1 MKIIDVSY
9 HNGNINFKK
18 VAADGID
25 GVIIRAGYGSGHIDK
40 KFIDNIK
47 GARSAGLPVGV
58 YWFSYAYSVGL
69 AHREAQQC
77 LDAIKPYTID
87 LGVFFDW
94 EYDSMRYAKNHGV
107 TPNKKLITQ
116 LNRAFV
122 SAIKDAGYKAGI
134 YFNKDYANRW
144 IDTDAIDCIKWYAR
158 YTSAAGFDCDLWQYT
173 SSGKVDGI
181 SGHVDINKV
190 INKNLFTSG
199 SFGSVKKSSG
209 SSGSVKKPKKK
220 SVDTIAKEVIAGKWG
235 DGTARVQKL
244 KAAGYD
250 PETVQKKVNAL
261 LKVSGENTTVVYHR
275 VSSGETLSGIAKK
288 YKTSVDALLKLNRY
302 IGDPNKIYIG
312 QEIRVK

>member
-47 GARSAGLPVGV
+47 GARAAGLPVGV

-69 AHREAQQC
+69 ARREAKHC
-77 LDAIKPYTID
+77 LDAIKAYQID

-107 TPNKKLITQ
+107 TPSKKLITQ

-122 SAIKDAGYKAGI
+122 SVVKDAGYKAGI

-158 YTSAAGFDCDLWQYT
+158 YASAAGFNCDLWQYT
-173 SSGKVDGI
+173 SAGSIDGI
-181 SGHVDINKV
+181 KGHVDVNKV
-190 INKNLFTSG
+190 INKDLF
-199 SFGSVKKSSG
+199 KSSG
-209 SSGSVKKPKKK
+209 KSSGKKSGASAKKKPN
-220 SVDTIAKEVIAGKWG
+220 STIAKEVIAGKWG
-235 DGTARVQKL
+235 DGDARKYKL
-244 KAAGYD
+244 KSAGYD
-250 PETVQKKVNAL
+250 YEAIQKIVNETL
-261 LKVSGENTTVVYHR
+261 DDHGYTVTYHR
-275 VSSGETLSGIAKK
+275 IKSGETLSGIAKE
-288 YKTSVDALLKLNRY
+288 YNTTVNAIVKLNDS
-302 IGDPNKIYIG
+302 ITDPNKIYAG
-312 QEIRVK
+312 QSIRVK